1 MENSPEQLQYFSLQ
15 TLYVLQSEFLAT
27 YGFVF
32 LLLLLSLFLL
42 LPTIKLKIG
51 EYKNNKILKN
61 LSKFQLKNVAIQINP
76 DETVHIDYLM
86 LVPSGILVLNIM
98 KYNGIIFGG
107 ENVELWTQLV
117 NQKSYKF
124 PNPLRDLEVCESA
137 IRGVIKNC
145 NIIGHIAFVSNCQ
158 FPKGKPA
165 KISLLHEM
173 QGELEFLKGDITSQ
187 LEQQWNELRSS
198 DICSSN
204 IKQND
209 LSIIVTTEQKS
220 RKKAIGIFFLTTS
233 LLLLIYQLLN
243 KVGIENL
250 FS

>member
-15 TLYVLQSEFLAT
+15 SLYVIQSEFLAA
-27 YGFVF
+27 YGIVF

-42 LPTIKLKIG
+42 LPNIKLKFS
-51 EYKNNKILKN
+51 EYKNNKMLKN
-61 LSKFQLKNVAIQINP
+61 LSKFQLKNVAIQINT
-76 DETVHIDYLM
+76 DETVYIDHLM
-86 LVPSGILVLNIM
+86 LIPSGILVLNIM

-107 ENVELWTQLV
+107 ENVELWTQLI

-137 IRGVIKNC
+137 IRGAIKDC
-145 NIIGHIAFVSNCQ
+145 NIIGHIAFESDCQ

-173 QGELEFLKGDITSQ
+173 QNELEFLKGDISNH
-187 LEQQWNELRSS
+187 LEQQWNELRNS

-204 IKQND
+204 IKQNE
-209 LSIIVTTEQKS
+209 LSIIVTSEQKS

-243 KVGIENL
+243 KVWFENL
-250 FS
+250 FR